1 MWNVKTTPLRATL
14 RLQKKS
20 NNQPYDQ
27 ELALT
32 GQAKSNSSTPCL
44 LHSLPDRP
52 AKHSGEDCSAN
63 PENQKKPV
71 KKSRHTSRHTTPATT
86 IARIQRGRRSILNRQ
101 SSDFDDSD
109 NYAVNITPTSRKS
122 AKCNPPVRKKKRT
135 IHMSD
140 ESKDNGNNRSNKTS
154 KSKDLLRLLDSN

>member
-1 MWNVKTTPLRATL
+1 VERQNDTTMSDA
-14 RLQKKS
+14 QIAKKS

-32 GQAKSNSSTPCL
+32 GRAKSNSSTPCL

-52 AKHSGEDCSAN
+52 AKHSWGRLLS
-63 PENQKKPV
+63 KPGKSKETG

-86 IARIQRGRRSILNRQ
+86 IARIQGGRFWISNCQ
-101 SSDFDDSD
+101 SRNFDDND

-122 AKCNPPVRKKKRT
+122 AT
-135 IHMSD
+135 L
-140 ESKDNGNNRSNKTS
+140 
-154 KSKDLLRLLDSN
+154 KSLRISQPL